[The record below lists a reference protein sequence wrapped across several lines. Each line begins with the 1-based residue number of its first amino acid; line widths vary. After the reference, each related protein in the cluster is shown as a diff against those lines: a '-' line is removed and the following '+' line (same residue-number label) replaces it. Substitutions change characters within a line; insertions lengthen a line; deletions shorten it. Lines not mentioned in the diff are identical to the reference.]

1 MNICHLC
8 EKELENTNSENIEVK
23 LEDGKFICQPCHN
36 VTLLFNSEPVK
47 SRVKIEKKL
56 EPKIEIKSIS
66 ICVFCKSEYDDNKC
80 LKCNKINPLLQRK
93 KKKKKKKK

>member
-8 EKELENTNSENIEVK
+8 EKELENTNSENMEVK
-23 LEDGKFICQPCHN
+23 LADGRFLCEPCHN
-36 VTLLFNSEPVK
+36 ITFFFDSEPVK
-47 SRVKIEKKL
+47 PRKKVEKKV

-66 ICVFCKSEYDDNKC
+66 ICVFCKSEYDGKKC

-93 KKKKKKKK
+93 PKKKKKK